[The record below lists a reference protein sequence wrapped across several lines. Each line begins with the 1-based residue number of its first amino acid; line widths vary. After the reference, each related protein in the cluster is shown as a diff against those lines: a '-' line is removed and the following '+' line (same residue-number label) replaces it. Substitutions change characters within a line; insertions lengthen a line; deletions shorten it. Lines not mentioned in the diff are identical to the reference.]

1 MSSIN
6 FLKYAGLVAL
16 GVTFAHANPTPLDPE
31 ANIELNQSFE
41 KIGSNSYRLEWDGV
55 EGTAYFTQWSLDLEE
70 FFYLPEIDLG
80 TIHDPIDFTPLD
92 GEGNPY
98 PKMFV
103 RLQTHKPAT
112 LDPKNADFDGDGI
125 SNWSELTVYGTDPL
139 KSDSDGDG
147 LPDGQDDSDF
157 DGLSD
162 TWERMIIANSPDP
175 DSMTL
180 ANITAAG
187 DNDSD
192 GVSNWIEYQRGLSGY
207 QTDSDGDGYS
217 DRLSVNQELFLR
229 LDESTD
235 TIANDDSGET
245 NHGTAAGSPVWQPDG
260 GVENG
265 GLKFA
270 AGSDA
275 LTIPAE
281 AIDGLSDLTM
291 SLWFKTT
298 AAPVVQTL
306 FSAEGAAQAPEIAID
321 IEDGDTIRFTSGNGN
336 SQTWD
341 AGRNLANGLWHHVVI
356 LRDSSNGLV
365 SLWLDGQ
372 PFGAAQAVTL
382 GALNADSVVLGQR
395 HLSVS
400 TYDASKAFNGTL
412 DEVRIWSVVIEPIY
426 LDQLFKPNDLDLD
439 GLPDDYEDSLFGNL
453 TTLTASDDDLD
464 EDGFTNREEFDA
476 GTNPDDFYNG
486 VAPVVTLVSGS
497 GQTVRNGE
505 STVAPLIFYV
515 SSDGTPAGKLVNAPI
530 NISHLENI
538 GGIKTFNGDNLAN
551 PLSLKTNSDG
561 NVSVYFKAN

>member
-6 FLKYAGLVAL
+6 FLNYVGLVAL
-16 GVTFAHANPTPLDPE
+16 GAAFAHANPTPLDPE
-31 ANIELNQSFE
+31 VNMELNQSFE
-41 KIGSNSYRLEWDGV
+41 KIGSNSFRLQWDGV
-55 EGTAYFTQWSLDLEE
+55 EGTAYFTQWSVDLEE

-139 KSDSDGDG
+139 KADSDGDG

-175 DSMTL
+175 DSLTL

-217 DRLSVNQELFLR
+217 DRLSVDQELFLR

-235 TIANDDSGET
+235 TVANDDSGET
-245 NHGTAAGSPVWQPDG
+245 NHGTFAGSPVWQPTG

-270 AGSDA
+270 AGSGA

-281 AIDGLSDLTM
+281 AINGLSDLTM

-298 AAPVVQTL
+298 ASPAVQTL
-306 FSAEGAAQAPEIAID
+306 FSAAGAAQAPELAID
-321 IEDGDTIRFTSGNGN
+321 IENGDTIRFTSGNGN

-341 AGRNLANGLWHHVVI
+341 AGRNLANGLWHHVIIV
-356 LRDSSNGLV
+356 RDSSNGLV
-365 SLWLDGQ
+365 SLRLDGQ
-372 PFGAAQAVTL
+372 PFGAAQVVTL
-382 GALNADSVVLGQR
+382 GTQNVDSVVLGQR
-395 HLSVS
+395 HQSVS
-400 TYDASKAFNGTL
+400 SYDASKAFNGTL
-412 DEVRIWSVVIEPIY
+412 DEVRIWSAVIEPIY

-453 TTLTASDDDLD
+453 ATLTASDDDLD

-476 GTNPDDFYNG
+476 GTNPNDFYNG

-497 GQTVRNGE
+497 GQTVNSGQR
-505 STVAPLIFYV
+505 TAAPVVFLIT
-515 SSDGTPAGKLVNAPI
+515 DGTIPFVDAPVNL
-530 NISHLENI
+530 SYLELI
-538 GGIKTFNGDNLAN
+538 GVIQNPSGDNLGTT
-551 PLSLKTNSDG
+551 PTLRTDSDG
-561 NVSVYFKAN
+561 EITFYFKAD

>member
-1 MSSIN
+1 MSPIT

-16 GVTFAHANPTPLDPE
+16 GGTLAYANPTPLDPE
-31 ANIELNQSFE
+31 ANMELNQSFE
-41 KIGSNSYRLEWDGV
+41 KIGSNSYRLEWEGV

-139 KSDSDGDG
+139 KADSDGDG

-180 ANITAAG
+180 ANIAAAG

-229 LDESTD
+229 LDESTG
-235 TIANDDSGET
+235 TAANDDSGET
-245 NHGTAAGSPVWQPDG
+245 NPGTVVGSPIWQPTG

-275 LTIPAE
+275 LIIPAE
-281 AIDGLSDLTM
+281 AIDGLSDLTL
-291 SLWFKTT
+291 SLWFKTI
-298 AAPVVQTL
+298 AAPAVQTL
-306 FSAEGAAQAPEIAID
+306 FSAAGAAQVPEIAID
-321 IEDGDTIRFTSGNGN
+321 IENGDTIRFTSGNEN

-341 AGRNLANGLWHHVVI
+341 AGRNLANGLWHHVIIV
-356 LRDSSNGLV
+356 RDSSNGLV
-365 SLWLDGQ
+365 SLRLDGQ
-372 PFGAAQAVTL
+372 PFGPAQAVTL
-382 GALNADSVVLGQR
+382 GTVNVDSVVLGQR
-395 HLSVS
+395 HQSVS
-400 TYDASKAFNGTL
+400 SYDASKAFNGTL
-412 DEVRIWSVVIEPIY
+412 DEVRIWSGVIEPIY

-439 GLPDDYEDSLFGNL
+439 RLPDDYENSLFGNL
-453 TTLTASDDDLD
+453 ATLAASGDDLD

-476 GTNPDDFYNG
+476 GTNPNDFYNG

-497 GQTVRNGE
+497 GQTVNSGQR
-505 STVAPLIFYV
+505 TAAPVVFLIT
-515 SSDGTPAGKLVNAPI
+515 DGTTPFVNAPV
-530 NISHLENI
+530 NLSYLELI
-538 GGIKTFNGDNLAN
+538 GVIQNPSGDNLGTT
-551 PLSLKTNSDG
+551 PTLRTDSDG
-561 NVSVYFKAN
+561 KITVYFKAD